1 MILTGSPAH
10 WTEMYTTILVSWKVL
25 RFSRERNRLQK
36 AKPNFEGNPDPNYD
50 GIIPK
55 KA

>member
-1 MILTGSPAH
+1 MILKGSPAH
-10 WTEMYTTILVSWKVL
+10 RTEMYTTIVVSWKVL
-25 RFSRERNRLQK
+25 RFSRERNISQK